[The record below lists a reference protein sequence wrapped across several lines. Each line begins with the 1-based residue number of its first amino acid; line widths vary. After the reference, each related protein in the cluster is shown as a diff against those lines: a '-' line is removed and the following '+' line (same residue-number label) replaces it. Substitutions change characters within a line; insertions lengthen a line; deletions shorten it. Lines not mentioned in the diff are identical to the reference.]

1 MGTKQPVSVL
11 VIIHTQALDVL
22 LLERA
27 GFPDGW
33 QSVTGSREANE
44 TLWQTALREIQEETG
59 LAPAAPQL
67 ADWGLCTRFEIWERW
82 RDRYPPGVTH
92 NTEHVFGLQ
101 LPERAVI
108 RLSPTEH
115 SRHLWLPWQQAA
127 NKVFSP
133 SNAQAI
139 RLLPILGGVN
149 E

>member
-1 MGTKQPVSVL
+1 M
-11 VIIHTQALDVL
+11 
-22 LLERA
+22 
-27 GFPDGW
+27 
-33 QSVTGSREANE
+33 
-44 TLWQTALREIQEETG
+44 WQTALREIQEETG
-59 LAPAAPQL
+59 LAPAAAQL

-82 RDRYPPGVTH
+82 RDRYPAGVTH

-127 NKVFSP
+127 DKVFSP